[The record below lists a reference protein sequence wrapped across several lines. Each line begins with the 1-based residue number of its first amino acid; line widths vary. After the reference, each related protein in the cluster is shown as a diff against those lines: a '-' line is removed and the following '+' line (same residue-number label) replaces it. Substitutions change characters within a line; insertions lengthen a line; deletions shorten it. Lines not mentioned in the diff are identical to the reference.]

1 MKDKYYTPEIEEFH
15 VGFEFYMPVLREDNN
30 GDLYRDK
37 YCKHIWTEKNNM
49 WEQFNL
55 EHKSNGDTVIS
66 VPECLTVKYLDRE
79 DIESLGF
86 ELGVVDCG
94 QDTNHKE
101 LGIEKSIG
109 DGYIGTFFLEPTNG
123 FNIEI
128 FDTYYE
134 IKNKSELKRLLKQL
148 GV

>member
-1 MKDKYYTPEIEEFH
+1 MENKYYTPEIEEFH

-66 VPECLTVKYLDRE
+66 VPECLTVKYLGRE

-86 ELGVVDCG
+86 EYDDIYALKGKFRIYKTLGYGENNYVIS
-94 QDTNHKE
+94 E
-101 LGIEKSIG
+101 
-109 DGYIGTFFLEPTNG
+109 YISVGEREYWSDRFVGT
-123 FNIEI
+123 
-128 FDTYYE
+128 